1 MRVTQH
7 KFTQTPREV
16 HQVRLTTAKNL
27 ILFNVREKA
36 LEQRGRVCDLFSE
49 DNDKWWGCLIESLV
63 F

>member
-36 LEQRGRVCDLFSE
+36 LEQRGRVCDLFPMVIIHFY
-49 DNDKWWGCLIESLV
+49 LLTV